1 MVQNRST
8 REKLQRSRLHVTQ
21 GEMAMKVGY
30 RRVSTL
36 EQALDRQDLGEC
48 DRVFEEKES
57 AGSANRPALQ
67 EMLSFV
73 RSGDTVVVHS
83 IDRLARNLMDLQSII
98 QDLNEKGVTI
108 QFLSEGLSFSADGG
122 CAFQTLQLQMLG
134 AFAQFERTMI
144 RKRQAEGIAKAKAK
158 GVYSQRKRSVNPEKV
173 KKLFED
179 GMSKAAIAKHLN
191 ISRMSVYRSLVA

>member
-1 MVQNRST
+1 
-8 REKLQRSRLHVTQ
+8 
-21 GEMAMKVGY
+21 MKVGY

-36 EQALDRQDLGEC
+36 EQSLDRQDLGER

-67 EMLSFV
+67 DLLSFV
-73 RSGDTVVVHS
+73 RDGDEEVVHS

-98 QDLNEKGVTI
+98 QELNDKGVTI
-108 QFLSEGLSFSADGG
+108 RFLSESLSFSADGG

-158 GVYSQRKRSVNPEKV
+158 GVYAQRKRTINPDKV
-173 KKLFED
+173 KQLFE
-179 GMSKAAIAKHLN
+179 MA
-191 ISRMSVYRSLVA
+191 

>member
-1 MVQNRST
+1 
-8 REKLQRSRLHVTQ
+8 
-21 GEMAMKVGY
+21 MKVGY

-36 EQALDRQDLGEC
+36 EQSLDRQDLGEC

-57 AGSANRPALQ
+57 AGSTNHPALQ
-67 EMLSFV
+67 DMLSFV
-73 RSGDTVVVHS
+73 RDGDTVVVHS

-98 QDLNEKGVTI
+98 QELNDKGVTI
-108 QFLSEGLSFSADGG
+108 RFLSESLSFSADGG

-158 GVYSQRKRSVNPEKV
+158 GVYAQRKRTINPDKV
-173 KKLFED
+173 KQLFED

-191 ISRMSVYRSLVA
+191 ISRMSVYRSLAV